1 MNENFSIEQ
10 RISQI
15 LKKYN
20 LENVGIIFMESMIP
34 FRRILG
40 HIVVF
45 NEPFLSLFFND
56 KILQEVRELFYN
68 EERYNNLYNLLKN
81 EDSEENL

>member
-1 MNENFSIEQ
+1 MDENFSIEQ
-10 RISQI
+10 RIYQI
-15 LKKYN
+15 LRKYH

-34 FRRILG
+34 FRRIIG

-45 NEPFLSLFFND
+45 NEPFLSLFLND

-68 EERYNNLYNLLKN
+68 EEKYNNLYNLLKN
-81 EDSEENL
+81 EQSEENL

>member
-1 MNENFSIEQ
+1 MNENFSVEQ

-20 LENVGIIFMESMIP
+20 LENVGVIFMESMIP

-81 EDSEENL
+81 EDSKENL